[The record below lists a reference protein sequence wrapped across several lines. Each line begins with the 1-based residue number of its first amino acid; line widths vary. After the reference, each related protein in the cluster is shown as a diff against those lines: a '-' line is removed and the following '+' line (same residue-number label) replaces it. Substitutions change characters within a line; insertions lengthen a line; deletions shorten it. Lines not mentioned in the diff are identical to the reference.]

1 MSSLAQGFRLIL
13 PFLLCALILGIV
25 APSTALVAHAQSA
38 TDIQAQID
46 AHNQKIKDLDAE
58 IATYQKQL
66 DVLGGQKQTLQS
78 AIKSIDISRQQ
89 TTTQVQVTQN
99 KIGATDLQLSQIRQ
113 DISTKQGL
121 IDLDR
126 ATVAKSLRSLQTATE
141 SSAIEQIFAADTL
154 TAAWTDIDRTTSLND
169 VLQTQVQTLSGVKV
183 QLSNQEDVAAA
194 TRTKLASLQKDL
206 VTQQQALDANKA
218 AKASLLTQTKNQ
230 EGSYQKLIASKRAEE
245 ATFEAALYQLSL
257 QLKAADPSKVPSASK
272 GVLAYPLANI
282 NITQLFGKTTDSG
295 RLYASGTH
303 NGVDFGTPIG
313 TPVMAALS
321 GTVQETNEGAVQ
333 NCQYGK
339 WVLIKHANG
348 LSTLYAHLS
357 QIQVTKGQEVTT
369 GQTIAFSGMT
379 GYATGPH
386 LHLTVYNSSAVTFK
400 QYACKSGPTVYIPI
414 APPNGY
420 LDPMA
425 YL

>member
-218 AKASLLTQTKNQ
+218 AKASLLTQ
-230 EGSYQKLIASKRAEE
+230 IASKRAEE